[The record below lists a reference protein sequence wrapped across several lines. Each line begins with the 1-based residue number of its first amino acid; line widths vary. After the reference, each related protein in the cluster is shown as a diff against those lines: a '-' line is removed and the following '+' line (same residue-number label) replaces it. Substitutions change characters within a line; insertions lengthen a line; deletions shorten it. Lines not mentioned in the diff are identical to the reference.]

1 MTNTQT
7 SEERTEAAG
16 EWAKNFGL
24 HPVYEQRDF
33 ALAVTAYSAA
43 SAAREEQIKTLRGAL
58 EGLTRDVE
66 RYFGGTPNDTGPT
79 WPKFFDTPMYAAR
92 AALKET
98 EE

>member
-43 SAAREEQIKTLRGAL
+43 SAAREEQI
-58 EGLTRDVE
+58 
-66 RYFGGTPNDTGPT
+66 GTPNDTGPT